1 VRKFRQKYYDHF
13 SKIYDRF
20 VALHS
25 FDRQGS
31 LRNYLSEKTGTQKGG
46 KVLDICTGTASLLKH
61 LQKKTGEDGI
71 VVGVDFSRGMLGIAR
86 EKTASTDHVFLVQ
99 ADVSHMPFKARIF
112 DAVTCAH
119 AFYELQGK
127 AQDQSLREIGRLL
140 KPGKPFLMLEHDVP
154 NHPLI
159 RMLFYVRLL
168 SMGPSR
174 AMEILKHERELL
186 ARHFTSV
193 NKIKTPT
200 GRSQI
205 MICKNAY

>member
-1 VRKFRQKYYDHF
+1 
-13 SKIYDRF
+13 
-20 VALHS
+20 
-25 FDRQGS
+25 
-31 LRNYLSEKTGTQKGG
+31 
-46 KVLDICTGTASLLKH
+46 
-61 LQKKTGEDGI
+61 
-71 VVGVDFSRGMLGIAR
+71 
-86 EKTASTDHVFLVQ
+86 
-99 ADVSHMPFKARIF
+99 
-112 DAVTCAH
+112 
-119 AFYELQGK
+119 
-127 AQDQSLREIGRLL
+127 
-140 KPGKPFLMLEHDVP
+140 MLEHDVP

-168 SMGPSR
+168 SMGPAR